1 MHYVYTVYKRV
12 LDTLLHHAEEVI
24 PPRCTDA
31 HQRYHLVSDVQ
42 SGDITN

>member
-12 LDTLLHHAEEVI
+12 LDTLLHI
-24 PPRCTDA
+24 M
-31 HQRYHLVSDVQ
+31 QKRYHLDVQMHTRDITLVSDVQ

>member
-12 LDTLLHHAEEVI
+12 LDTLLHI
-24 PPRCTDA
+24 M
-31 HQRYHLVSDVQ
+31 QKRYHLVSDVQ